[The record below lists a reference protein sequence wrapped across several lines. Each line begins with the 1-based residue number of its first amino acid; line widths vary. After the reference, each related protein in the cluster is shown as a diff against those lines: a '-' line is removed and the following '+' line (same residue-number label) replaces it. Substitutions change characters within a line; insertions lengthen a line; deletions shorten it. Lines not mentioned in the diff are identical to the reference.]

1 MVVMDGLKLTVRLCA
16 NHLDMILLVRSLVK
30 LHLKYNS
37 FTSII
42 STLSVDRLVNHAVP
56 QALSMPVYL
65 HNIVCSARDLTLLE
79 CNSTRYSGNIN
90 DIQDMIVTCRQR
102 KYNTYVAMWYL
113 RAGKDP
119 AAPRARIYTILVKP
133 A

>member
-1 MVVMDGLKLTVRLCA
+1 MDGLKLTVRLYA

-37 FTSII
+37 FPKII
-42 STLSVDRLVNHAVP
+42 STFSADRQVNHAVP

-65 HNIVCSARDLTLLE
+65 HNIVCSSRDLTLLE
-79 CNSTRYSGNIN
+79 CKNTRYSGNIN

-102 KYNTYVAMWYL
+102 KYNTHVA
-113 RAGKDP
+113 
-119 AAPRARIYTILVKP
+119 I
-133 A
+133 